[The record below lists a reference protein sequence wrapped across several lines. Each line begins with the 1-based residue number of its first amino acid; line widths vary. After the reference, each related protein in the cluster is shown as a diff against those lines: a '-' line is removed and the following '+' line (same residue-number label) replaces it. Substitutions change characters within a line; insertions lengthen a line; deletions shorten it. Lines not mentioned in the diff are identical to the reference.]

1 MDTQLESEEP
11 ERREGLGGRVRRFID
26 SELNRA
32 LDKKDRHTD
41 EGHTVTSSAPTPG
54 SEFDRPSAT
63 DREEGDSPG
72 STAHPVTTAPVDA
85 PYSSS
90 VDEPRS
96 SVDEPRSSV
105 DEPRSSVDE
114 PRSSVDEPRRSSVDE
129 ARSSVDEPRSS
140 VDEPRDHGFPAHD
153 PSVDETAVGRA
164 HDRSSAEAAADGS
177 AERVGLLTDPAGL
190 RDEWQRVQS
199 TFVDDPQ
206 SAVHEASVLVD
217 RTLQEIQRNVSRG
230 QTGNPTSTEDLRV
243 SFQRYREFFQR
254 LLSA

>member
-1 MDTQLESEEP
+1 MDTQLESEEQ

-105 DEPRSSVDE
+105 DEPRR
-114 PRSSVDEPRRSSVDE
+114 PSVDE

>member
-1 MDTQLESEEP
+1 MNTQPESEEP

-72 STAHPVTTAPVDA
+72 STTAHPVTTAPVDA

-105 DEPRSSVDE
+105 DEPR
-114 PRSSVDEPRRSSVDE
+114 
-129 ARSSVDEPRSS
+129 
-140 VDEPRDHGFPAHD
+140 DHGFPAHD
-153 PSVDETAVGRA
+153 PSIDETAVDRA

>member
-41 EGHTVTSSAPTPG
+41 EDHTVTSSAPAPG

-72 STAHPVTTAPVDA
+72 STTAHPVTTAPVDA

-105 DEPRSSVDE
+105 DEPR
-114 PRSSVDEPRRSSVDE
+114 
-129 ARSSVDEPRSS
+129 
-140 VDEPRDHGFPAHD
+140 DHGFPAHD
-153 PSVDETAVGRA
+153 PSVDETAVDRA

>member
-1 MDTQLESEEP
+1 MDTQLESGEP

-105 DEPRSSVDE
+105 DEPRR
-114 PRSSVDEPRRSSVDE
+114 PSVDE
-129 ARSSVDEPRSS
+129 ARSSVDESRSS

>member
-1 MDTQLESEEP
+1 MNTQPESEEP

-32 LDKKDRHTD
+32 LDKKDHKTD
-41 EGHTVTSSAPTPG
+41 EGHTVHPSTPSTPG
-54 SEFDRPSAT
+54 PEFDRPSTT
-63 DREEGDSPG
+63 DRPHSDLPG
-72 STAHPVTTAPVDA
+72 STAQPVTTAPVDA
-85 PYSSS
+85 PDSSP
-90 VDEPRS
+90 VAD
-96 SVDEPRSSV
+96 
-105 DEPRSSVDE
+105 
-114 PRSSVDEPRRSSVDE
+114 
-129 ARSSVDEPRSS
+129 
-140 VDEPRDHGFPAHD
+140 PAEQGVAAHA
-153 PSVDETAVGRA
+153 PSVEGTGADRA

-190 RDEWQRVQS
+190 RDQWQRVQS

-206 SAVHEASVLVD
+206 AAVHEASVLVD
-217 RTLQEIQRNVSRG
+217 RTLQEIQRNVARG

>member
-72 STAHPVTTAPVDA
+72 STTAHPVTTAPVDA

-90 VDEPRS
+90 VDEP
-96 SVDEPRSSV
+96 
-105 DEPRSSVDE
+105 
-114 PRSSVDEPRRSSVDE
+114 
-129 ARSSVDEPRSS
+129 RSSVDEPRSS

>member
-105 DEPRSSVDE
+105 DEPSSSVDE
-114 PRSSVDEPRRSSVDE
+114 P
-129 ARSSVDEPRSS
+129 RSSVDEPRSS

>member
-26 SELNRA
+26 GELNRA
-32 LDKKDRHTD
+32 MDKKDRETD
-41 EGHTVTSSAPTPG
+41 EGHTVHPSASTPGPEFDRPPTPD
-54 SEFDRPSAT
+54 SEFDRPPAT
-63 DREEGDSPG
+63 DRPHGDSPG

-85 PYSSS
+85 PHSSS
-90 VDEPRS
+90 VAEPLTHS
-96 SVDEPRSSV
+96 SPT
-105 DEPRSSVDE
+105 
-114 PRSSVDEPRRSSVDE
+114 
-129 ARSSVDEPRSS
+129 
-140 VDEPRDHGFPAHD
+140 HD
-153 PSVDETAVGRA
+153 PSVDEPAAGRA

-177 AERVGLLTDPAGL
+177 AERVGLLSDPAGL

-217 RTLQEIQRNVSRG
+217 RTLQEIQRNVARG

>member
-114 PRSSVDEPRRSSVDE
+114 PRRPSVDE
-129 ARSSVDEPRSS
+129 ARSSVDESRSS

>member
-1 MDTQLESEEP
+1 MDTQLESDEP

-32 LDKKDRHTD
+32 MDKKDRETD
-41 EGHTVTSSAPTPG
+41 EGHTVHPSAPTPG
-54 SEFDRPSAT
+54 PEFDRPPTPGPELDRPSAT
-63 DREEGDSPG
+63 DRLHGDSPG

-85 PYSSS
+85 SH
-90 VDEPRS
+90 RS
-96 SVDEPRSSV
+96 SVDEP
-105 DEPRSSVDE
+105 P
-114 PRSSVDEPRRSSVDE
+114 
-129 ARSSVDEPRSS
+129 A
-140 VDEPRDHGFPAHD
+140 HGFPAHD
-153 PSVDETAVGRA
+153 PSVDEAAAGRA

-217 RTLQEIQRNVSRG
+217 RTLQEIQRNVARG

>member
-72 STAHPVTTAPVDA
+72 STTAHPVTTAPVDA

-114 PRSSVDEPRRSSVDE
+114 PR
-129 ARSSVDEPRSS
+129 
-140 VDEPRDHGFPAHD
+140 DHGFPAHD
-153 PSVDETAVGRA
+153 PSIDETAVDRA

>member
-11 ERREGLGGRVRRFID
+11 ERRKGLGGRVRRFID

-32 LDKKDRHTD
+32 LDKKDREPD
-41 EGHTVTSSAPTPG
+41 EGHTVDPGAPTPG
-54 SEFDRPSAT
+54 PAFDRPPAT
-63 DREEGDSPG
+63 DRPHEDSPGDEDSPG
-72 STAHPVTTAPVDA
+72 SAAHPVTTAPVDA
-85 PYSSS
+85 PPSSA

-96 SVDEPRSSV
+96 SVEEPRE
-105 DEPRSSVDE
+105 D
-114 PRSSVDEPRRSSVDE
+114 
-129 ARSSVDEPRSS
+129 
-140 VDEPRDHGFPAHD
+140 GFPAHD
-153 PSVDETAVGRA
+153 PTVDETAGGRA

-190 RDEWQRVQS
+190 RDQWQQVQS

-206 SAVHEASVLVD
+206 SAVREASALVD
-217 RTLQEIQRNVSRG
+217 RTLQEIQRNLARG

>member
-1 MDTQLESEEP
+1 MDTQLESDEP

-32 LDKKDRHTD
+32 MDKKDRETD
-41 EGHTVTSSAPTPG
+41 EGHTVHPSAATPGPEFDRPPTPG
-54 SEFDRPSAT
+54 PEFDRPSAT
-63 DREEGDSPG
+63 DRPHGDSPG
-72 STAHPVTTAPVDA
+72 SAAHPVTTAPVDA
-85 PYSSS
+85 PHSSS
-90 VDEPRS
+90 VAEP
-96 SVDEPRSSV
+96 P
-105 DEPRSSVDE
+105 
-114 PRSSVDEPRRSSVDE
+114 
-129 ARSSVDEPRSS
+129 A
-140 VDEPRDHGFPAHD
+140 HGLPTHD
-153 PSVDETAVGRA
+153 PSVDEPAAGRA

-177 AERVGLLTDPAGL
+177 AERVGLLSDPAGL

-217 RTLQEIQRNVSRG
+217 RTLQEIQRNVARG

>member
-85 PYSSS
+85 PYS
-90 VDEPRS
+90 S

>member
-41 EGHTVTSSAPTPG
+41 EGHTVTSSAPAPG
-54 SEFDRPSAT
+54 AEFDRPSAT

-72 STAHPVTTAPVDA
+72 SAAHPVTTAPVDA

-90 VDEPRS
+90 VEEP
-96 SVDEPRSSV
+96 
-105 DEPRSSVDE
+105 
-114 PRSSVDEPRRSSVDE
+114 
-129 ARSSVDEPRSS
+129 RSSVDEPRSS

-153 PSVDETAVGRA
+153 PSVDETAVGRV

-230 QTGNPTSTEDLRV
+230 QTGSNPASTEDLRV

>member
-41 EGHTVTSSAPTPG
+41 EGHAVTSSAPAPG
-54 SEFDRPSAT
+54 AEFDRPSAT

-72 STAHPVTTAPVDA
+72 GAAHPVTTAPVDA

-105 DEPRSSVDE
+105 DEPR
-114 PRSSVDEPRRSSVDE
+114 
-129 ARSSVDEPRSS
+129 
-140 VDEPRDHGFPAHD
+140 DHGFPAHD
-153 PSVDETAVGRA
+153 PSVDETAVGRV

-230 QTGNPTSTEDLRV
+230 QTGSNPASTEDLRV

>member
-72 STAHPVTTAPVDA
+72 STTAHPVTTAPVDA

-114 PRSSVDEPRRSSVDE
+114 PRSSVDEPR
-129 ARSSVDEPRSS
+129 
-140 VDEPRDHGFPAHD
+140 DHGFPAHD
-153 PSVDETAVGRA
+153 PSIDETAVDRA